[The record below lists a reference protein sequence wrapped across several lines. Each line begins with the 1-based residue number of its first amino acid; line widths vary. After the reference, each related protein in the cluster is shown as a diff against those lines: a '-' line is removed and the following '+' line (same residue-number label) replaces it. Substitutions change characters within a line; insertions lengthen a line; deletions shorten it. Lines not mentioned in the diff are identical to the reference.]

1 MTVGRVCV
9 EGLGTQHGWWNL
21 DIRTELGRAAKMQL
35 WTLTGVGPFVLA
47 QHDTQ
52 TYLSCSH

>member
-1 MTVGRVCV
+1 MGRVCV
-9 EGLGTQHGWWNL
+9 EGLGIQHGWWNL
-21 DIRTELGRAAKMQL
+21 GIRTELGRAAKMQL